1 MTRSTAKESF
11 DFARVAVMRKTAS
24 AQRQPFTQAY
34 QLYVELEWVRPKVWR
49 RFLVPTTIELPW
61 LHTTLLF
68 GTGWQG
74 GHVHKFV
81 FGNDNYGRKEP
92 GLDLPEVMDEERVT
106 LRDALGAR
114 KTFVYVY
121 DYGDNWR
128 HKVKVEK
135 IVTLDK
141 PISTCVCVGGEN
153 ACPPED
159 VGGAPHSTLGQE
171 LGCGKGKQAA
181 LARGDRRAEEA
192 DPQRQVLDEWSRA
205 LDADLEHQPPDDLG
219 ER

>member
-1 MTRSTAKESF
+1 
-11 DFARVAVMRKTAS
+11 MRKTAS
-24 AQRQPFTQAY
+24 AQRQPYTQAY

-74 GHVHKFV
+74 GHIHEFV
-81 FGNDNYGRKEP
+81 FGPDNYARKEP
-92 GLDLPEVMDEERVT
+92 GLDLPEVMDEEHVT

-114 KTFVYVY
+114 KSFVYVY

-159 VGGAPHSTLGQE
+159 VGGAPGYEDFL
-171 LGCGKGKQAA
+171 AA
-181 LARGDRRAEEA
+181 LANPN
-192 DPQRQVLDEWSRA
+192 DPEHDELKAWIGGEFDPAAFDLHEVNQRLS
-205 LDADLEHQPPDDLG
+205 PSPT
-219 ER
+219 

>member
-1 MTRSTAKESF
+1 
-11 DFARVAVMRKTAS
+11 MRKTAS
-24 AQRQPFTQAY
+24 AQRQPSTQAY

-74 GHVHKFV
+74 GHVHEFV
-81 FGNDNYGRKEP
+81 FGPDNYGRKEP
-92 GLDLPEVMDEERVT
+92 GLDLPEVMDEEHVT

-114 KTFVYVY
+114 KSFVYVY

-141 PISTCVCVGGEN
+141 PISTCVCLGGEN

-159 VGGAPHSTLGQE
+159 VGGAPGYENFL
-171 LGCGKGKQAA
+171 AA
-181 LARGDRRAEEA
+181 LANPN
-192 DPQRQVLDEWSRA
+192 DPEHDELKAWIGGEFDPTAFDLDEVNQRLKPSA
-205 LDADLEHQPPDDLG
+205 T
-219 ER
+219 